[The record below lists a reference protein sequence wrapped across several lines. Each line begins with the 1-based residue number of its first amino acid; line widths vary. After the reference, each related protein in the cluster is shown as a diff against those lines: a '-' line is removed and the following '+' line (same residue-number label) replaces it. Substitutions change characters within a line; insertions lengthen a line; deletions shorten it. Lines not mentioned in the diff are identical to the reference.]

1 MNLFQKLQR
10 WVFISFPPNKKRKP
24 KERELSLLLKSFSNQ
39 VGWYNPYTDTIDEPF
54 FREIKH
60 LQKQLHVIYIDLR
73 LEGAKVISDSKG
85 NREERELEW
94 LTQLLL
100 QLIFQSSHV
109 SQDSFSFAFIRK
121 DLSNTDQ
128 INLQHARE
136 RFFHLIKIC
145 NLERVHPWEDTLLF
159 LWVVFSL
166 ENLDWKNCIYSE
178 KPVDGS
184 ILQHH
189 LEDMYFLT
197 CQLED
202 HKQWLLPQAIQSLKS
217 QFLIT
222 FEVIS
227 KLNQWIPNL
236 LKCLKNDITYTPRT
250 IHLTGD
256 VFRNRAND
264 LKQSFESDLVTYREE
279 QDQKRIASLVE
290 KLYPSSSIQEFP
302 QYNSETQ
309 EVFRSANFQGLIHI
323 PIAAILYTFAT
334 TLSKERIKPLLQGL
348 ALHGTFVSE
357 TGRKQFIDITDRFEA
372 ITQELF
378 DVVEEFSSPSQSV
391 LLNAKNILK
400 TPILDEP
407 QKKIVR
413 KAQQESNKKIYQLAQ
428 DSLNGFKLLTTMFEI
443 CDQDLS
449 SPTPQIFDSLK
460 AISRHHPEILEGLK
474 PSNDSLKT
482 MIEIL
487 CIFVSEAHHKSTNN

>member
-10 WVFISFPPNKKRKP
+10 WLFITLPPNKKRNP

-39 VGWYNPYTDTIDEPF
+39 VGWYNPYTNTIDEPF
-54 FREIKH
+54 FREIKL
-60 LQKQLHVIYIDLR
+60 LQKQLHAIYLDLR
-73 LEGAKVISDSKG
+73 LEGAKELPGSKG

-109 SQDSFSFAFIRK
+109 SQDSFSFASIKK
-121 DLSNTDQ
+121 DLSNTDP

-136 RFFHLIKIC
+136 RLFHLIKIC
-145 NLERVHPWEDTLLF
+145 HLEQIHLWEDTLLF
-159 LWVVFSL
+159 FWVVFSL
-166 ENLDWKNCIYSE
+166 ENLDWKNCIYSG

-184 ILQHH
+184 TIEQH

-202 HKQWLLPQAIQSLKS
+202 HKQWLLPQAIQPLKS

-222 FEVIS
+222 YEVLS

-236 LKCLKNDITYTPRT
+236 LKCLKTDITYKPRT

-256 VFRNRAND
+256 IFRKWVND

-309 EVFRSANFQGLIHI
+309 LAFRSANFQGLTYI

-334 TLSKERIKPLLQGL
+334 THSKEHIKPLLQGL
-348 ALHGTFVSE
+348 ALHGTLVSE
-357 TGRKQFIDITDRFEA
+357 SGRKQFIDITDRFES
-372 ITQELF
+372 ITQELC

-391 LLNAKNILK
+391 LINALTLLK

-407 QKKIVR
+407 QKKNSSKGSTR
-413 KAQQESNKKIYQLAQ
+413 KQQKN
-428 DSLNGFKLLTTMFEI
+428 
-443 CDQDLS
+443 LS
-449 SPTPQIFDSLK
+449 VGTRLI
-460 AISRHHPEILEGLK
+460 
-474 PSNDSLKT
+474 
-482 MIEIL
+482 
-487 CIFVSEAHHKSTNN
+487 